1 MASGK
6 KKLDLR
12 SLILCT
18 ILCVLV
24 VVMSVIPYTGYISYG
39 LIEITT
45 LHIVTI
51 LAGVLLGAGY
61 GSVVGAVWGLSC
73 IVRCITVMPMAQP
86 FGFANVFVA
95 FFPRVLVGA
104 VSGALFTALRKT
116 RLTRTFSVVISSIA
130 GSLTNTVLVL
140 SAMTV
145 YCRMHGVEGYENAGV
160 YSVLS
165 SIMATLAGVNGI
177 LELVAA
183 IVIVPSIYSVLAPK
197 RTVLGIDFGTSTTKL
212 ALVQNG
218 RCVKAIR
225 KEDGESLEAAI
236 ARLGV
241 SNVSSVAVTGVGAMK
256 NGGTILGKTP
266 YYVDEFRALSR
277 GAAKISR
284 KVNCVV
290 ASIGTGTSFVR
301 VTPFFSRHIGG
312 SGLGGGTLKGLS
324 ERILGVTDMDAF
336 HRLAME
342 GDLGK
347 VDLELKDVTEHE
359 VPDLLPT
366 TTVANL
372 AKLDPSDSDAD
383 IAAGV
388 TNMIF
393 ESIGVMA
400 ALIAKSTLT
409 RTVVL
414 TGTITDWT
422 VGRRSLDEVSG
433 LHHVTFIVPDRAAFA
448 GAIGAALSE

>member
-1 MASGK
+1 MAFEK
-6 KKLDLR
+6 KKFDLR

-18 ILCVLV
+18 ILSVLV
-24 VVMSVIPYTGYISYG
+24 VVMSVIPYTGYINYG

-45 LHIVTI
+45 LHIITI

-73 IVRCITVMPMAQP
+73 IVRCITVMPMYQP

-95 FFPRVLVGA
+95 FIPRVLVGT
-104 VSGALFTALRKT
+104 VSGALFSALRKT
-116 RLTRTFSVVISSIA
+116 RLTRTFSIMISAVA
-130 GSLTNTVLVL
+130 GALTNTVLVL
-140 SAMTV
+140 SAMSV
-145 YCRMHGVEGYENAGV
+145 YCRMHGVEGYESAGV

-165 SIMATLAGVNGI
+165 SIVTTLAGINGI

-183 IVIVPSIYSVLAPK
+183 VVIVPAAYKALAPK

-218 RCVKAIR
+218 RCIKAIR
-225 KEDGESLEAAI
+225 KADDESLEEAI
-236 ARLGV
+236 TRLGV
-241 SNVSSVAVTGVGAMK
+241 STVSAVAVTGVGASES
-256 NGGTILGKTP
+256 GEILGKKP
-266 YYVDEFRALSR
+266 FYVDEFRALSR

-284 KVNCVV
+284 KYNCVV

-301 VTPFFSRHIGG
+301 ITPVSCRHIGG
-312 SGLGGGTLKGLS
+312 SGLGGGTLKGLG
-324 ERILGVTDMDAF
+324 ERVLGVTDMDAF
-336 HRLAME
+336 RLLATE

-347 VDLELKDVTEHE
+347 VDLELKDITERE

-383 IAAGV
+383 IAAGI

-400 ALIAKSTLT
+400 SLIAKSTLT

-422 VGRRSLDEVSG
+422 VARRSLDEVSG
-433 LHHVTFIVPDRAAFA
+433 LHHVTFIVPDRAAYA